1 MPLYTGCL
9 FDIAGTDAQG
19 RPIVFIQLKH
29 LNGNTYALKQYCIF
43 VQEVLRNYI
52 YSLNQQEIM
61 INEDQKSKDGIWQ
74 VCLIVNLQGLAL
86 SSVVTIEL
94 TLSRV

>member
-1 MPLYTGCL
+1 M
-9 FDIAGTDAQG
+9 Q
-19 RPIVFIQLKH
+19 K
-29 LNGNTYALKQYCIF
+29 
-43 VQEVLRNYI
+43 VLRKYI

-61 INEDQKSKDGIWQ
+61 IDEDQKSKDGIWQ
-74 VCLIVNLQGLAL
+74 VCLIVDLQGLAL